1 MVSFIWP
8 WVLLSLIGVPVCIFF
23 YIRLQGKR
31 KAAAE
36 RLGALGGVW
45 AAASA
50 MAGKRRHIPPFILLL
65 AAIVLA
71 VASARPQ
78 VAVPLPRLE
87 GTIMLVMDVSSSM
100 AAQDVLPS
108 RLEVAKLTAKA
119 LIEERPAGALI
130 GVIAFSRGGLVVQP
144 PTNNTQALNASI
156 DRLSPDHGTS
166 LGGGIRA
173 SLNYLLQQ
181 RAPRSTPQS
190 GEENEEEPRR
200 SPDASLI
207 VLVTDGENTDPPDP
221 VQAAQLAIERG
232 VRVHTVGVGTTEGG
246 VVQVEGF
253 NLFTQLNEPMLQ
265 EIALQSEGTY
275 FSLDN
280 VDDIPIVYED
290 LNKEFVVE
298 SRQIEITSILGGV
311 GALLLFLAAAISL
324 FWFGRTP

>member
-1 MVSFIWP
+1 M
-8 WVLLSLIGVPVCIFF
+8 
-23 YIRLQGKR
+23 
-31 KAAAE
+31 AAE

-45 AAASA
+45 AATST
-50 MAGKRRHIPPFILLL
+50 MAGKRRHIPPIILLI

-78 VAVPLPRLE
+78 VSVPLPRLE

-100 AAQDVLPS
+100 AAEDVLPS

-144 PTNNTQALNASI
+144 PTSNTEALNASI
-156 DRLSPDHGTS
+156 DRLIPDHGTS

-173 SLNYLLQQ
+173 SLNFLLQER
-181 RAPRSTPQS
+181 RAGSASQSGDDAEGEPQS
-190 GEENEEEPRR
+190 
-200 SPDASLI
+200 STDASLI

-221 VQAAQLAIERG
+221 VEAAQLAIERG
-232 VRVHTVGVGTTEGG
+232 VRVHTVGVGTTDGA

-298 SRQIEITSILGGV
+298 ARQIEITSILGGF
-311 GALLLFLAAAISL
+311 GALLLLVAGAISL

>member
-8 WVLLSLIGVPVCIFF
+8 WVLLSLLGVPVCIFF
-23 YIRLQGKR
+23 YMRLQGKR

-45 AAASA
+45 SAAST
-50 MAGKRRHIPPFILLL
+50 MAGKRRHIPPIILLM
-65 AAIVLA
+65 AAMVLA

-78 VAVPLPRLE
+78 VSVPLPRLE

-100 AAQDVLPS
+100 AAEDVLPS

-119 LIEERPAGALI
+119 LIQERPPGALI

-144 PTNNTQALNASI
+144 PTSNTEALNASI
-156 DRLSPDHGTS
+156 DRLIPDHGTS
-166 LGGGIRA
+166 LGGGIRV
-173 SLNYLLQQ
+173 SLNFLLQQ
-181 RAPRSTPQS
+181 REPRSIAQS
-190 GEENEEEPRR
+190 GEEEDELQRTT
-200 SPDASLI
+200 DASLI

-221 VQAAQLAIERG
+221 VEAAQLAIERG
-232 VRVHTVGVGTTEGG
+232 VRVYTVGVGTTEGA

-280 VDDIPIVYED
+280 VDDIPMVYED
-290 LNKEFVVE
+290 LNKDFVVE
-298 SRQIEITSILGGV
+298 SREIEITSILGGF
-311 GALLLFLAAAISL
+311 GALLLLAAAAISL